1 MQLFLLFFT
10 FAYYLYD
17 SSELLLPLGLLLVP
31 LLLVPLLLGPLL
43 LGPLPMLL
51 LKVCMKQSLIPCCG
65 SELLDISETHVLK
78 SSNFMLALLL
88 LLLLLSPLLLLL
100 LLSPLLLSSLLLV
113 LANTGITTTVDNANM
128 AAVTSATIDIDFFVF
143 IVVVVGK

>member
-1 MQLFLLFFT
+1 LQLFLLFFT

-17 SSELLLPLGLLLVP
+17 SSELLPLGLLLLVP

>member
-88 LLLLLSPLLLLL
+88 LLLSPLLLLL
-100 LLSPLLLSSLLLV
+100 SSLLLLV

>member
-17 SSELLLPLGLLLVP
+17 SSGLLLLGLLLLGLLLLGLLLLLVP
-31 LLLVPLLLGPLL
+31 LGLLVPR
-43 LGPLPMLL
+43 LL
-51 LKVCMKQSLIPCCG
+51 LKVCWKQSLIPCCG
-65 SELLDISETHVLK
+65 SEPLDISETHVLK

-88 LLLLLSPLLLLL
+88 LLLSLLLL
-100 LLSPLLLSSLLLV
+100 LLSLLLLSSLLLV

>member
-1 MQLFLLFFT
+1 LQLFLLFFT

-31 LLLVPLLLGPLL
+31 LLLGLLL

-100 LLSPLLLSSLLLV
+100 LLSPLLLSSLLV